1 MLAGRTKI
9 EEVLAMSETK
19 SSSRGPVPTS
29 QLRPLAVRLNDDLRA
44 QLDII
49 AQLRDRSVTEE
60 IRVALESWVT
70 QAKVDP
76 KLQAVADE
84 ARRQIEAEAERR
96 RNAIGSI
103 FSSATPPATRPGR
116 SSASGK
122 STTAAEPT
130 GPTRA

>member
-1 MLAGRTKI
+1 VLAGRTKI
-9 EEVLAMSETK
+9 EEVLAMSETMP
-19 SSSRGPVPTS
+19 SSRVSVPIS
-29 QLRPLAVRLNDDLRA
+29 QLRPLAVRLSDDLRA

-70 QAKVDP
+70 QARSDP

-103 FSSATPPATRPGR
+103 FSDPTPPATRPGK
-116 SSASGK
+116 STPSGR

-130 GPTRA
+130 SPTKA